1 MTNHQMPLILEFEG
15 KEIFEKYNIPLF
27 DRILATSAEEA
38 KEAAVNLGLPVII
51 KAQVF
56 SGGRGKRGLI
66 KLAMTA
72 EEVIQ
77 HSIDILSKE
86 SDGRPVTHLLIE
98 KGANIERE
106 FFISMVFDMATL
118 DLLILFSI
126 EGGIDIETLAE
137 EKPEAID
144 RINIPWGS
152 NIYPF
157 QFMSML
163 SKRGLTGSIKIKTAT
178 IIASLAKMMQN
189 DDLQLAEIN
198 PLVVTKDG
206 DVVAVDARVIVDD
219 NAKDRHPER
228 KEFLSESIR
237 YTASEIDAKEHGLA
251 YVDLGGSIGML
262 SVGAGLGMAT
272 ADLIEVFGGSP
283 RNFLDVGGG
292 ASEDKVEHA
301 LRIMIKDVGLKSI
314 LINAFGG
321 ITRLDEVARG
331 ILSAIKKQNIQ
342 IPIVIRLMGTNYKE
356 GNEILRQAG
365 YEAYEEME
373 PAIEAAV
380 KAAKGEL

>member
-1 MTNHQMPLILEFEG
+1 MPLILEFEG